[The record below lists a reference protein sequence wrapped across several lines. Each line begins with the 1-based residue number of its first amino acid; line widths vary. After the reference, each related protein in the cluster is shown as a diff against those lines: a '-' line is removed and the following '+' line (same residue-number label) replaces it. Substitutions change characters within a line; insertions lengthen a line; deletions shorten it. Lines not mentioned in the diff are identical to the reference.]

1 MLTWYIGLINTWF
14 EHNPV
19 GLAVVFLISVVFIRL
34 IPWLYR
40 YLSGRRKKEHDSI
53 AQSRKRIEEM
63 HAHLE
68 RINGS
73 VSEHHKNRRIHRDV
87 GELVTCEQ
95 LEKAETR
102 ITGNFIKLETKNEAN
117 AQRMFDK
124 IDALSE
130 KVSRTEGR
138 LNGSGA

>member
-19 GLAVVFLISVVFIRL
+19 GLAFVFLISVVFIRL

-68 RINGS
+68 RINGT
-73 VSEHHKNRRIHRDV
+73 VSEHHNNKRIHCDV
-87 GELVTCEQ
+87 GDLVTSQ
-95 LEKAETR
+95 QMDKFVEKYD
-102 ITGNFIKLETKNEAN
+102 GNT
-117 AQRMFDK
+117 QRVFDK